1 MNTYQC
7 SDGTRVKQSLVE
19 RKITTAKE
27 MKLQQM
33 RFEHGYVFCEECG
46 ANENTGPLDCSHEI
60 SVKEAKESGRTEL
73 CWSVSNIK
81 IRCRKCHQVKDK
93 LNLQYSKNEHT
104 T

>member
-19 RKITTAKE
+19 RKIRTAKE

-33 RFEHGYVFCEECG
+33 RFEQGFVACEDCG
-46 ANENTGPLDCSHEI
+46 ANEQTGPLDCSHEI
-60 SVKEAKESGRTEL
+60 SVKEAKESGKTEL
-73 CWSVSNIK
+73 CWTLSNIK
-81 IRCRKCHQVKDK
+81 IRCRKCHQELDK
-93 LNLQYSKNEHT
+93 LNLQFSKNEHT